1 VNDSIADMATAG
13 RSVPDVMHNRLPPRL
28 AAGSRLHGLE
38 PGELVKLHHSLAES
52 LESAHGVI
60 AQFVAPEPDAAIEAV
75 VYDLAYVSAA
85 WLDKRVLF
93 VNGTGMRF
101 DMKDHASSHRQEPV
115 LASELDVGDIE
126 SAITRVVGLELY
138 QMTFPSMRGALGMAP
153 ALRRMPMFLDRLRD
167 TFDLVVIA
175 SPPASEAPMGILLSR
190 FVDGNI
196 LVLEA
201 GRTRAPVAAELRNSL
216 SASGGAVVGAVLTRY
231 RSPIPRFLRR
241 WL

>member
-1 VNDSIADMATAG
+1 VIDTNVEIVSGG
-13 RSVPDVMHNRLPPRL
+13 RGVPDVVNRLPPRL
-28 AAGSRLHGLE
+28 AAGARLHGLE

-52 LESAHGVI
+52 LESANGVI
-60 AQFVAPEPDAAIEAV
+60 AQFVAPEPDTAIEAV

-101 DMKDHASSHRQEPV
+101 DIKDRVPSRRQEPV
-115 LASELDVGDIE
+115 VSSELDIGDIE

-138 QMTFPSMRGALGMAP
+138 QMTFPTMRGALGLAP
-153 ALRRMPMFLDRLRD
+153 ALRRMPEFLDRLRI

-175 SPPASEAPMGILLSR
+175 SPPASEAPMGVLLSR
-190 FVDGNI
+190 YVDGNI
-196 LVLEA
+196 LVLKA
-201 GRTRAPVAAELRNSL
+201 GHTRSPVASELRNAL
-216 SASGGAVVGAVLTRY
+216 SSAGGAVVGAVLTRY
-231 RSPIPRFLRR
+231 RSPVPRFLRR

>member
-1 VNDSIADMATAG
+1 MSHS
-13 RSVPDVMHNRLPPRL
+13 SVEGSVLDRNVPELLPRLPPRL
-28 AAGSRLHGLE
+28 AAGSRLHGLA

-52 LESAHGVI
+52 LDCAHGII
-60 AQFVAPEPDAAIEAV
+60 AQFVAPEPDATIESV

-101 DMKDHASSHRQEPV
+101 DMKDHAAARRREPIP
-115 LASELDVGDIE
+115 AREFDIGDIE
-126 SAITRVVGLELY
+126 SSITRVVGLELY
-138 QMTFPSMRGALGMAP
+138 QMTFPSMRGALNLAP
-153 ALRRMPMFLDRLRD
+153 ALRRMPEFLDRLRD

-175 SPPASEAPMGILLSR
+175 SPPASDAPMGVLLSR

-196 LVLEA
+196 LVLES
-201 GRTRAPVAAELRNSL
+201 GRARAPVATELRDSL
-216 SASGGAVVGAVLTRY
+216 SASGGAVIGAVLTRY

>member
-1 VNDSIADMATAG
+1 MSHSNVEGPILERT
-13 RSVPDVMHNRLPPRL
+13 VPELMSRLPPRL

-52 LESAHGVI
+52 LDCARGVI
-60 AQFVAPEPDAAIEAV
+60 VQFVTPEPDATIESV

-101 DMKDHASSHRQEPV
+101 DLKEHTAARRQEPV
-115 LASELDVGDIE
+115 PARELDIGGIE
-126 SAITRVVGLELY
+126 NSITRVVGLELY
-138 QMTFPSMRGALGMAP
+138 QMTFPSMRGALNLAP
-153 ALRRMPMFLDRLRD
+153 ALRRMPAFLDRLRD
-167 TFDLVVIA
+167 TFDMVAIA
-175 SPPASEAPMGILLSR
+175 SPPASDAPMGVLLSP

-201 GRTRAPVAAELRNSL
+201 GRTRAPVATKLRDSL
-216 SASGGAVVGAVLTRY
+216 SASGGAVIGAVLTRY
-231 RSPIPRFLRR
+231 QSPIPRFLRR